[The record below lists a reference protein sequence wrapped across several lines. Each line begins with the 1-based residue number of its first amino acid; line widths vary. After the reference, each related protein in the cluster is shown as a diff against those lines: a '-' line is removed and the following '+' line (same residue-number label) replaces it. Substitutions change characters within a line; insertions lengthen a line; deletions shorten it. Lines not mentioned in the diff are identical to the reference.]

1 MKRTIKGKASY
12 QGAVHHIGI
21 QITRYSVV
29 STINVTVSWFP
40 LVATS
45 SSPVGSAMTK
55 SVTTLWI
62 GMNNFFHELYDNN
75 TSLMVTIY
83 SCMQDE

>member
-1 MKRTIKGKASY
+1 MKRTIKQKESC
-12 QGAVHHIGI
+12 QDAVPHIGI
-21 QITRYSVV
+21 QIIRYSVV
-29 STINVTVSWFP
+29 NTINVTVSWLP

-62 GMNNFFHELYDNN
+62 GMDSPLQWLAI
-75 TSLMVTIY
+75 SLHVR
-83 SCMQDE
+83 